1 VARPRSNHSLRF
13 ESVMQAA
20 AAPGAIPNISDID
33 YSQIGDLMPWTA
45 ILNPDGE
52 AFSLKFVRAGKGIS
66 RLSGRD
72 ATGLDYLDFVDPAI
86 KGEAFD
92 AIFVMLSRPCGL
104 WQITPGLTADGQR
117 IEVEYTGWPIFDEK
131 RGRGQ
136 IIFLINPMLARVPTI
151 VLVQHSTEWCWLEM
165 RGGTPE

>member
-1 VARPRSNHSLRF
+1 MARPRSNHSLRF
-13 ESVMQAA
+13 ESVMRAA

-33 YSQIGDLMPWTA
+33 YSQIGDLIPWTA

-52 AFSLKFVRAGKGIS
+52 AFSLKFVRAGEGIS

-72 ATGLDYLDFVDPAI
+72 ATGLDYLDVVHPAI

-104 WQITPGLTADGQR
+104 WQITPGLTGDSETV
-117 IEVEYTGWPIFDEK
+117 IS
-131 RGRGQ
+131 
-136 IIFLINPMLARVPTI
+136 VP
-151 VLVQHSTEWCWLEM
+151 
-165 RGGTPE
+165 